1 MRRSRLLSVAIA
13 VAVTAA
19 AIVLSI
25 VGSSPSVDHAAVA
38 RMQRMLATV
47 PQRGTVLG
55 KPKAPVTVF
64 EFADLQCPYCA
75 RYMQTLFPRLLADD
89 VVPGKVNMVLDTVW
103 LLGDGSRWAA
113 HAAAAAAAQ
122 NKMWNFADAFYYNQG
137 AEGSGYVTPGFIR
150 EIGSAVPGLNVNKM
164 LVDSSS
170 PATVTLLKAM
180 HAFALNQEV
189 VATPTFLVERA
200 DGRSELVVGSGK
212 LEAAIDRALAG
223 SGRKS
228 GTSQN
233 VE

>member
-1 MRRSRLLSVAIA
+1 MRQRSRLLSVAIA
-13 VAVTAA
+13 VVVTAA

-25 VGSSPSVDHAAVA
+25 VGSSSSVDHAAVA
-38 RMQRMLATV
+38 RMQRMLARV

-55 KPKAPVTVF
+55 KPSAPVTVF

-75 RYMQTLFPRLLADD
+75 NYMQTLFADD
-89 VVPGKVNMVLDTVW
+89 VVPGKINMVLDTVW

-180 HAFALNQEV
+180 HSFALNQEV

-200 DGRSELVVGSGK
+200 DGHSELVVGSGK
-212 LEAAIDRALAG
+212 LEAAIDHALAA

-228 GTSQN
+228 TANQR